1 MTEQATPRALPTHPD
16 QMICFAIYAA
26 SHAIN
31 RTYAPLLKPLG
42 LTYPQYITLSFLWHQ
57 DGLTVGDLSNS
68 LQMETS
74 TLTPLLKRLEK
85 LGHVQRKRGVSDE
98 RKVFVH
104 LTESGRDLQKNAPE
118 ITACVIESTGM
129 ELHALDQLVTSL
141 TRLNRHLLGKTED
154 ANALGLD

>member
-1 MTEQATPRALPTHPD
+1 MAEPASSDPLPTHPD

-42 LTYPQYITLSFLWHQ
+42 LTYPQYITLSFLWNR
-57 DGLTVGDLSNS
+57 DGMSVGDLSKC

-85 LGHVQRKRGVSDE
+85 LGHVERRRGVEDE

-104 LTESGRDLQKNAPE
+104 LTKSGQDLQQHAPE
-118 ITACVIESTGM
+118 ITACVIGATGM
-129 ELHALDQLVTSL
+129 DLGTLDQVVASL
-141 TRLNRHLLGKTED
+141 TQLNRQLLD
-154 ANALGLD
+154 QA

>member
-1 MTEQATPRALPTHPD
+1 MAVPTSSDRLPTHPD

-42 LTYPQYITLSFLWHQ
+42 LTYPQYITLSFLWGQ
-57 DGLTVGDLSNS
+57 DGMSVGVLSKC

-85 LGHVQRKRGVSDE
+85 LGHVERRRGIEDE

-104 LTESGRDLQKNAPE
+104 LTKSGEDLQQRAPE

-129 ELHALDQLVTSL
+129 DLDALDQLVASL
-141 TRLNRHLLGKTED
+141 TQLNRQLLD
-154 ANALGLD
+154 QS